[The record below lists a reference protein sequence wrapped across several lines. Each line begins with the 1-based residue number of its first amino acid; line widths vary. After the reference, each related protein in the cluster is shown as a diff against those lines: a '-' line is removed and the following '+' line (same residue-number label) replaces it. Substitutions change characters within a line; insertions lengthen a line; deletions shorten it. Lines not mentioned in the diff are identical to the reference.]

1 MRGSNA
7 TGMHA
12 VCGNDQSSIGGV
24 VWVARPFT
32 EAALLAIAAATD
44 RFVEDVDLAYDPR
57 P

>member
-44 RFVEDVDLAYDPR
+44 RFVEDVDLTYDPR